1 VRASSI
7 PAPSPSTARFAR
19 NVPLLYLA
27 RLLFWMH
34 FFAAILVPFFRDW
47 GGLDLAE
54 ILLLNAWF
62 MAWNSALE
70 VPTGAVADR
79 FGRRASLLLGLAAG
93 AFATGIYVAAPALP
107 VFLVAEVV
115 MALAYALISGAD
127 EALLYDSLLAAGRA
141 SEAQRAIARLESVK
155 LLGIV
160 LGALGGAA
168 LTAWLPLRG
177 IFALQALPMTLAV
190 LVALALVEPPGA
202 EAAKARASLLRVA
215 REGLALVLG
224 HPALRRVAVELV
236 TIGALSFLVIWLY
249 QPLLEAAGIPLAAF
263 GPVHVALS
271 LGQIAVLQA
280 ADRLE
285 DLLGSRA
292 RVLLLCAVA
301 AGLGWIGLGFAH
313 APWWVAALVVAAA
326 SFGLARG
333 PLLGASLHAHLPSD
347 RRATALS
354 GVSMLRTLGV
364 VLANGA
370 AGLAAE
376 RSLHATA
383 LGVGVLLVALGVVAH
398 ASRVRQSSAA

>member
-1 VRASSI
+1 
-7 PAPSPSTARFAR
+7 
-19 NVPLLYLA
+19 
-27 RLLFWMH
+27 MH
-34 FFAAILVPFFRDW
+34 FLAAILVPFFRDW
-47 GGLDLAE
+47 GGLDLGE

-62 MAWNSALE
+62 MFWNSVLE
-70 VPTGAVADR
+70 VPTGAIADR
-79 FGRRASLLLGLAAG
+79 FGRRASLLLGLAVG
-93 AFATGIYVAAPALP
+93 ALATGIYVSAPALP
-107 VFLVAEVV
+107 VFLIAEVV
-115 MALAYALISGAD
+115 MALAYALMSGAD

-141 SEAQRAIARLESVK
+141 GEAKRAIARLESAK

-177 IFALQALPMTLAV
+177 IFALQAVPITLAV
-190 LVALALVEPPGA
+190 LVALALVEPPGGA
-202 EAAKARASLLRVA
+202 GARAQASLLRVA
-215 REGLALVLG
+215 REGLGLVLG
-224 HPALRRVAVELV
+224 QPALRRIALDLV
-236 TIGALSFLVIWLY
+236 GLGALSFLVIWLY

-263 GPVHVALS
+263 GLVHVALS
-271 LGQIAVLQA
+271 LGQIAVLQG

-292 RVLLLCAVA
+292 RVLLLCALA
-301 AGLGWIGLGFAH
+301 AGLAWLALGVAR
-313 APWWVAALVVAAA
+313 APWAVAALVVAAA

-333 PLLGASLHAHLPSD
+333 PLLGASLHRHLPSE

-364 VLANGA
+364 VIANGA

-383 LGVGVLLVALGVVAH
+383 LGIGVLLVGLGL
-398 ASRVRQSSAA
+398 AAYARRARD